1 MAGGFAKNWYAPVI
15 RNEARAQLHM
25 TAQDEA
31 ELNERI
37 RVALGYMAPAKIA
50 NYLGVTLHR
59 VEEVRNRTPYFR
71 IKGLRDQVKQGV
83 RRG

>member
-1 MAGGFAKNWYAPVI
+1 MSNFAKNWYAPTV
-15 RNEARAQLHM
+15 RGEARAQLHM
-25 TAQDEA
+25 TPQDEA

-50 NYLGVTLHR
+50 NYLAVPLSR
-59 VEEVRNRTPYFR
+59 VEEVRNHTPYFR
-71 IKGLRDQVKQGV
+71 IKGLRDVVKQGV